1 MSSAIGPQDP
11 ILKAIQETH
20 KEIEEAR
27 RLIRCR
33 EDGPFTMMCQLDVIA
48 DRLDGIETEIDLI
61 HNNEKDMAMLV
72 ARMRQQRDEAI
83 RQKRIIARYLKKQLR
98 PPDPLA

>member
-1 MSSAIGPQDP
+1 MSSAITPQDP
-11 ILKAIQETH
+11 LQRAIRETH
-20 KEIEEAR
+20 KAIDEAR

-33 EDGPFTMMCQLDVIA
+33 EDGPFTMMCQLDEIA
-48 DRLDGIETEIDLI
+48 DRLDAIETEIDLI
-61 HNNEKDMAMLV
+61 YNSEKDMAMLV

-83 RQKRIIARYLKKQLR
+83 RQKRIITRYLKKQLR